1 MRQKSSSRP
10 RDRQL
15 DGSRNEPQRGASTNT
30 YLLAL
35 LVIAVAVALAI
46 VFFGGE
52 GDQVEDADSARS
64 AETVVLAP
72 GERLD
77 PALYRTEIEALEAT
91 LYRVG
96 TVDTTTAR
104 HIHYAA
110 TRLADAV
117 LDGRE
122 PFAPQAARSITSFAD
137 RVLQPDDVGFATLD
151 LPATRG
157 RWSELRGRLFRP
169 AEWFTGGAE
178 GAPGPGVR
186 PGPDTREASV
196 NELRRLV
203 ETVTDLINSG
213 RDETGYFGE
222 IGVDVEEMS
231 DGAASLRSDW
241 EDWARGWS
249 QRVETVAASLPVRT
263 AGDAPNELVEAHR
276 QLATAI
282 HQLRLV
288 AMTESATGVPSR
300 VERQRYFDAAQ
311 RAVDSARSLL
321 SVL

>member
-1 MRQKSSSRP
+1 VVS
-10 RDRQL
+10 
-15 DGSRNEPQRGASTNT
+15 
-30 YLLAL
+30 
-35 LVIAVAVALAI
+35 
-46 VFFGGE
+46 E
-52 GDQVEDADSARS
+52 GDKEQAGDAGSAGS
-64 AETVVLAP
+64 VETVVLAP

-77 PALYRTEIEALEAT
+77 PARYRTEIEALEAT

-96 TVDTTTAR
+96 TVDATAAQ

-110 TRLADAV
+110 RRLADAV
-117 LDGRE
+117 LEGRE
-122 PFAPQAARSITSFAD
+122 PFAPQAARTITTFAD

-157 RWSELRGRLFRP
+157 RWIELRGRLFRP
-169 AEWFTGGAE
+169 ADWLTGGAE
-178 GAPGPGVR
+178 GAPGSGVH

-231 DGAASLRSDW
+231 DGAASLRADW

-263 AGDAPNELVEAHR
+263 ASDARNELVEAHR

-288 AMTESATGVPSR
+288 AMTESATGVPPR

>member
-1 MRQKSSSRP
+1 MRQKSTSHP

-15 DGSRNEPQRGASTNT
+15 DRSWNEPQRGASTNT

-35 LVIAVAVALAI
+35 LVLAVIVALAI

-52 GDQVEDADSARS
+52 GEQAEDADSARS
-64 AETVVLAP
+64 AAAVVLAP

-96 TVDTTTAR
+96 TADATTAR

-110 TRLADAV
+110 RRLADAV
-117 LDGRE
+117 LDERE
-122 PFAPQAARSITSFAD
+122 TAAPRAARAITSFAD
-137 RVLQPDDVGFATLD
+137 GVLQPDDVGFATLD

-157 RWSELRGRLFRP
+157 QWTQLRGRLFRP
-169 AEWFTGGAE
+169 ADWFAGGA
-178 GAPGPGVR
+178 ASGPAVR
-186 PGPDTREASV
+186 SGPDTKEASV
-196 NELRRLV
+196 NDLRRLV

-231 DGAASLRSDW
+231 NQAASLRSDW
-241 EDWARGWS
+241 EEWARGWS

-263 AGDAPNELVEAHR
+263 AADAQTELVEAHR
-276 QLATAI
+276 QLSTAI

-288 AMTESATGVPSR
+288 AMTDSATGVPPR
-300 VERQRYFDAAQ
+300 AERQRYFDAAQ
-311 RAVDSARSLL
+311 RAVGSARSLL